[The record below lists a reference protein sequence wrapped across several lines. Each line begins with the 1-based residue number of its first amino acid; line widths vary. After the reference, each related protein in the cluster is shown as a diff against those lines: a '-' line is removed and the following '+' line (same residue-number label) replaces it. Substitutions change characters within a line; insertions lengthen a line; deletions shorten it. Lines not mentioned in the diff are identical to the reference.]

1 MGSLPG
7 DSPRSADRFFEFSL
21 LGLVASGYLAVVGSG
36 FLDAPTIAAAGAA
49 LILRALLAAG
59 VLRLR
64 ISARAVAA
72 VTVAYMAFYP
82 LDYFFLSREFLGAT
96 VHLVL
101 FVAAMKIL
109 TASTRR
115 DYLWVKVIALLELL
129 AASVLS
135 PNLNFF
141 VFLAAFLVFG
151 VATLSSGEVRRS
163 AEQADRV
170 ARGAQRSLAWR
181 LTGVSLIASLGAL
194 ALTAGMF
201 FLLPRT
207 ARAAFRH
214 LVPDRY
220 RVPGFSNQITLGE
233 IGQLKRLGTPVM
245 HVRFFTPGR
254 YDGLKWRGAALSEFD
269 GKRWYNPPGGDRM
282 LRMSSTP
289 LQLVDDDHRRLR
301 GRRAAYEVH
310 LRSTGTDVL
319 FFAGVPEFLEVR
331 LPLVIST
338 ASGGYRTAEGTSE
351 GLRYGVYSNLDSGAR
366 GLAPVL
372 SSAERQLNIKLPQ
385 PDARVIDMARR
396 ITAGARDDRDRA
408 RAMEEFLRANF
419 TYTTDLDETAP
430 ADPIAHFLLER
441 RKGHCEYFASSMAL
455 MLRYLGVPARVATG
469 FQGGVYNP
477 VSGWYLIR
485 ASDAHSWVEAWI
497 EGQGWT
503 TFDPTPPDPGTHG
516 ASLWARALLYVDA
529 AETFW
534 QDWVLSYDLDRQLV
548 LATRMEESGRLF
560 GSSWPTRTA
569 ARLDVWRGAV
579 ERWGR
584 RFGLFALAAAML
596 AVLLYYAGPGSWRR
610 LRAEWRIRHL
620 HRAPA
625 LASDATLL
633 YQRMLRLLGRRG
645 IQKPAWVTPAE
656 FAAMLKNPELAE
668 LVVRITGAYHDLRF
682 GHRPS
687 AAPRM
692 IALLDQLERTR

>member
-1 MGSLPG
+1 MGSLPANR
-7 DSPRSADRFFEFSL
+7 PRSADRLFEYSL
-21 LGLVASGYLAVVGSG
+21 LGLVASGYFAVVGSG
-36 FLDAPTIAAAGAA
+36 FLDAPTVAAAGAA
-49 LILRALLAAG
+49 LILRALMVAG
-59 VLRLR
+59 VLRWR
-64 ISARAVAA
+64 ISKRAVAA
-72 VTVAYMAFYP
+72 AAVAYMAFYP

-96 VHLVL
+96 IHLLL

-109 TASTRR
+109 TCSTPR

-135 PNLNFF
+135 PNLSFF

-151 VATLSSGEVRRS
+151 AATLSSGEVRRS
-163 AEQADRV
+163 AGRADRV

-181 LTGVSLIASLGAL
+181 LAGVSLIASLGAL

-220 RVPGFSNQITLGE
+220 RVPGFSDQITLGE
-233 IGQLKRLGTPVM
+233 MGQLKRLGTPVM

-254 YDGLKWRGAALSEFD
+254 YDGLKWRGSALSEFD
-269 GKRWYNPPGGDRM
+269 GKRWYNPPGGDRL

-310 LRSTGTDVL
+310 LRSTGTDML
-319 FFAGVPEFLEVR
+319 FFAGVPEFLDVR
-331 LPLVIST
+331 LPQVIRT

-351 GLRYGVYSNLDSGAR
+351 GLRYGVYSNLDSGMHAP
-366 GLAPVL
+366 APVL

-385 PDARVIDMARR
+385 PDARVIAMARR
-396 ITAGARDDRDRA
+396 ITAGARDDRERA
-408 RAMEEFLRANF
+408 RAMVEYMRANY
-419 TYTTDLDETAP
+419 TYTTDLDETTP

-441 RKGHCEYFASSMAL
+441 RKGHCEYFASAMAV

-469 FQGGVYNP
+469 FQSGVYNQ

-497 EGQGWT
+497 EGQGWS
-503 TFDPTPPDPGTHG
+503 TFDPTPPDPGTDG
-516 ASLWARALLYVDA
+516 ASLWSRALLYVDA

-560 GSSWPTRTA
+560 GSSWPARTA
-569 ARLDVWRGAV
+569 TRLHAWREGV

-584 RFGLFALAAAML
+584 RFGFGALAAAVL
-596 AVLLYYAGPGSWRR
+596 AVLLYFAGPGSWRR

-620 HRAPA
+620 DRAPA

-633 YQRMLRLLGRRG
+633 YQRMLRLLDRRG

-656 FAAMLKNPELAE
+656 FAARLDESELSE

-682 GHRPS
+682 GDRPA

-692 IALLDQLERTR
+692 IALLDQLERAH

>member
-1 MGSLPG
+1 MGSLPANC
-7 DSPRSADRFFEFSL
+7 PRPADRFFEYSL
-21 LGLVASGYLAVVGSG
+21 LGLVASGYFAVAGSG
-36 FLDAPTIAAAGAA
+36 FLDAPTVAGGGAA
-49 LILRALLAAG
+49 LILRALMVAG

-72 VTVAYMAFYP
+72 AAVAYMAFYP
-82 LDYFFLSREFLGAT
+82 IDYFFLSREFLGAT

-101 FVAAMKIL
+101 FVAVVKIL
-109 TASTRR
+109 TCSTPR

-135 PNLNFF
+135 PNLSFF

-151 VATLSSGEVRRS
+151 AATLSSGEVRRS
-163 AEQADRV
+163 TGRADRV

-181 LTGVSLIASLGAL
+181 LAGVSLIASLGAL

-233 IGQLKRLGTPVM
+233 MGQLKRLGTPVM

-269 GKRWYNPPGGDRM
+269 GKRWYNPPGGDRL

-301 GRRAAYEVH
+301 GRRAAYEVR
-310 LRSTGTDVL
+310 LRSTGTGVL
-319 FFAGVPEFLEVR
+319 FFAGAPEFLDVR
-331 LPLVIST
+331 LPLVIRT
-338 ASGGYRTAEGTSE
+338 ASGGYRTAEGASE
-351 GLRYGVYSNLDSGAR
+351 GLRYGVYSNLDSGIRAP
-366 GLAPVL
+366 APVL

-385 PDARVIDMARR
+385 PDARVIGMARR
-396 ITAGARDDRDRA
+396 ITAGARDDRERA
-408 RAMEEFLRANF
+408 RAVEEYLRANYS
-419 TYTTDLDETAP
+419 YTTGLDETTP

-441 RKGHCEYFASSMAL
+441 RKGHCEYFASAMAL

-469 FQGGVYNP
+469 FQSGVYNP

-503 TFDPTPPDPGTHG
+503 TFDPTPPDPGAEG

-560 GSSWPTRTA
+560 GSSWPARTA
-569 ARLDVWRGAV
+569 TRLHAWRDAV

-584 RFGLFALAAAML
+584 RFGFFALAAAVL
-596 AVLLYYAGPGSWRR
+596 AVLLHYAGPGWWRR

-620 HRAPA
+620 DRAPA

-656 FAAMLKNPELAE
+656 FAVMLKKPELSE

-682 GHRPS
+682 GDRPA

-692 IALLDQLERTR
+692 IALLDQLDRAR